1 MQSAYQVQCKL
12 GSCLRLKNLC
22 IDRYHKIRD
31 EVNLIF
37 FIEFPREEG
46 VKFWRHKSG
55 LMANEDLF
63 LPDKVHYFEFGV
75 DCPALSQLRGAVIS
89 LI

>member
-1 MQSAYQVQCKL
+1 MQSAYQVQCNI
-12 GSCLRLKNLC
+12 GSCLRLKYLC

-37 FIEFPREEG
+37 FIELSREKG

-55 LMANEDLF
+55 QMANEDLF

-75 DCPALSQLRGAVIS
+75 NCPVLSQLRGAVIS

>member
-1 MQSAYQVQCKL
+1 MQSAYQVQCKI

-55 LMANEDLF
+55 LMANADLF

>member
-1 MQSAYQVQCKL
+1 
-12 GSCLRLKNLC
+12 LKNLC

-37 FIEFPREEG
+37 FIEFSREER
-46 VKFWRHKSG
+46 VKFWRHKCG

-63 LPDKVHYFEFGV
+63 LPDKVYYFEFGV
-75 DCPALSQLRGAVIS
+75 NCPVLSQLRGAVIS